1 LPLVHYHS
9 SPFGN
14 KRMLWPGPARPVRS
28 GHPQL
33 LVPSCCQGEFVNM
46 QLRNKQDFWSGIMF
60 VALGVGFALGASN
73 YSMGTAAR
81 MGPGYF
87 PFWLGV
93 LLALLGASVALSA
106 CRAKAEEHEVEPFD
120 WKILFIVVGSVALC
134 GTLLNYLGVYITVFL
149 LVLVSS
155 LASHEFSWKTAVATG
170 ICLVLFVWLAFIKGL
185 GLIFPL
191 WPSFLGN

>member
-1 LPLVHYHS
+1 
-9 SPFGN
+9 
-14 KRMLWPGPARPVRS
+14 
-28 GHPQL
+28 
-33 LVPSCCQGEFVNM
+33 M

-60 VALGVGFALGASN
+60 VALGVGFALGATN

-93 LLALLGASVALSA
+93 CLAGLGAIVALTALSP
-106 CRAKAEEHEVEPFD
+106 KAHETHVEKFD
-120 WKILFIVVGSVALC
+120 WKIAFVIVGSVALS
-134 GTLLNYLGVYITVFL
+134 GSVMDFLGVYISVFL
-149 LVLVSS
+149 LVVISS
-155 LASHEFSWKTAVATG
+155 LASHVFSWKVAVANG
-170 ICLVLFVWLAFIKGL
+170 IFMVLFVWLAFIKGL